1 MGSQD
6 SNVASSGIPIDQDG
20 NPLEF
25 GVLGGLEVPFM
36 VAGSV
41 FQEIMRDPLSE
52 VTLNHIEADPFGEE
66 GGSLKNVQKSAS
78 GGIPIEEVL
87 VEDVNSSDEEC
98 PVTPEEEAW
107 LANHTTNPAVRAA
120 FAINKSEREELFAAR
135 KRMQEMEKFLAI
147 KGFSVAEF
155 DRACMEELDNFNSG
169 LNNFERIV
177 RGRDEFGLPLFATKV
192 DVGASGPKT
201 GNTSLDG
208 QVFID
213 SKIVDGSPNRKDKR
227 GKTGANADSVFVDMS
242 SSVFVPFGTQDKG
255 CTSGIKDDTCN
266 AKKNEKAEIIA
277 ATEMPKTTWSQVVKN
292 PLTPCNNLSFDY
304 VPMPVGVKNCV
315 PAK

>member
-6 SNVASSGIPIDQDG
+6 SNVASSGIPVDQNG

-25 GVLGGLEVPFM
+25 GVFGGLEVPFM

-41 FQEIMRDPLSE
+41 LQEIMREPLSK
-52 VTLNHIEADPFGEE
+52 VTLNHIKADPFGEE

-87 VEDVNSSDEEC
+87 VEDENSSDEEC
-98 PVTPEEEAW
+98 PITPEEEAW
-107 LANHTTNPAVRAA
+107 LANHTTNPAVRAT

-169 LNNFERIV
+169 LNNLECIV
-177 RGRDEFGLPLFATKV
+177 SSRDEFGLPLFATKV
-192 DVGASGPKT
+192 DVGASGSKT
-201 GNTSLDG
+201 GNTSIDG

-213 SKIVDGSPNRKDKR
+213 SKIIDGSPNRKDSSI
-227 GKTGANADSVFVDMS
+227 DSVFVDMS

-255 CTSGIKDDTCN
+255 CTSGIKDDTGN
-266 AKKNEKAEIIA
+266 AKKNEKAENIA
-277 ATEMPKTTWSQVVKN
+277 TAEMPKTTWSQR
-292 PLTPCNNLSFDY
+292 L
-304 VPMPVGVKNCV
+304 
-315 PAK
+315 